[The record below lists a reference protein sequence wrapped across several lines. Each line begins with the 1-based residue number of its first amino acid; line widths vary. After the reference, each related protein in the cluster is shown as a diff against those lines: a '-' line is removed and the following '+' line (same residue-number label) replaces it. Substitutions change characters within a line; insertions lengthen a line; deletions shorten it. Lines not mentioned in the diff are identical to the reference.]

1 MILLIID
8 DHESFL
14 NAVAGMI
21 RQMPG
26 IESVYQAVGG
36 RRGLELA
43 AELKPSTVLVDFS
56 MPEVDGLTVT
66 RTLKASPNPP
76 RVVVMSFH
84 SGPEYHD
91 MAIGA
96 GADAFLPKTELHSGL
111 APLLQ
116 RFKEARDRRPGD

>member
-26 IESVYQAVGG
+26 IENVYQAVGG
-36 RRGLELA
+36 RRGLEMA

-56 MPEVDGLTVT
+56 MPEVDGLAVT

-84 SGPEYHD
+84 TDPEYRE
-91 MAIGA
+91 MALKV
-96 GADAFLPKTELHSGL
+96 GADAFLTKTDLHKQL
-111 APLLQ
+111 VPLLM
-116 RFKEARDRRPGD
+116 RLEKGAD